1 MVLDFKQINQ
11 KSHNLSKY
19 AIFSVHNLSFV
30 SNLIFLSDNLMTKN
44 EYFDHDLDLD
54 YFHDLR
60 GRP

>member
-1 MVLDFKQINQ
+1 MNQ
-11 KSHNLSKY
+11 SENTQPKY
-19 AIFSVHNLSFV
+19 AIFEVHNFSFV